1 MKTVQYYEVYAQSAY
16 GSDVLTFDTWEEALV
31 AAKEWQSE
39 TENEIVIVKV
49 EKEWLK
55 WKL

>member
-1 MKTVQYYEVYAQSAY
+1 MEVQYYEVYAQSAY
-16 GSDVLTFDTWEEALV
+16 GSDVLTFDSWEEALA

-49 EKEWLK
+49 EKQWLR